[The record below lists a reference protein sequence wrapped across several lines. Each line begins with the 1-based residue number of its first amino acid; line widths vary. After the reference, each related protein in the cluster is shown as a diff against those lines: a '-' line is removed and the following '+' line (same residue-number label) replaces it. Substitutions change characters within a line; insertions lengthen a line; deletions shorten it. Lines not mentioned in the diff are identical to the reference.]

1 MPYLSVMRTLSLIIA
16 FTFLCFDFNAKAQT
30 PIVADPPSGTLDGV
44 NILSGT
50 SVIIQ
55 LRSPSKQ
62 YVYLKGDFNSFS
74 ESANSLMKISTDG
87 NTHWLQINNLNP
99 GTYYR
104 YFFLVE
110 GVLEIGDPYSELILD
125 PWNDGYIPQ
134 VNFPGMPQYPTGVV
148 SVPIS
153 TFRTDNP
160 YFLWTDYNFQKPS
173 QDELVIYEC
182 LVRDFDS
189 GSVYQDLIDRLDYFE
204 YMGFNAI
211 ELMPVSEF
219 EGNSSWGY
227 NPNFRFAP
235 DKYYGPKSKLKEFVN
250 RCHAKG
256 IAVILDVVPNHSFG
270 TDPLVRLYQDE
281 NGIVSED
288 NPWFNSYAMHPFS
301 PGYDFNHEDGWV
313 REYWKRVFDF
323 WLSEYHIDGYRV
335 DLSKG
340 ITQVNS
346 GSNVNLWNQYDQSR
360 IDILFDYYSDI
371 QSNHPG
377 TYVILEHLGNNDEE
391 KSLADGGFMIWG
403 KMTYDF
409 SQSSMGYSGDLNY
422 SSWQNRGYSYPNLI
436 TYMESHDEERLAYDL
451 QFYGNSSGEYDAKEF
466 STSMDR
472 LKMTNAFLLTIPG
485 PKMIWQWSELGYDV
499 SIFDCGDGTFSEDC
513 KLSEKPDRWTDL
525 EVPERLSLAKTISAL
540 AHLKQEQSVFTTYDY
555 NLDCSGTGKI
565 IHLYSPEQNAVLIGN
580 FDVVPLDITPGFPYI
595 GTWYDYFSGLSFSVN
610 DLATSFY
617 VEPGEW
623 HLYLDTPLP
632 TPDTNGNFPILTSSG
647 CMDPNAENFDPV
659 AEFDNGTCQYITTL
673 HLDMGEL
680 DPALAGPHIAGSFQN
695 WVPSSTPMTLE
706 SDGTYSVEVI
716 AVVGTQ
722 VDYKFINGDAWGEE
736 ETVPPACGANNGLG
750 GYNRFFIVDPTI
762 LEVPIHCFSLCNVC
776 GDPGFCGPGTYWDQD
791 SGLCL
796 PDDTLG
802 GICPEDLD
810 GDGIV
815 AVGDLL
821 LILSAFGTLCN

>member
-1 MPYLSVMRTLSLIIA
+1 MKTLSLVIA
-16 FTFLCFDFNAKAQT
+16 FTFLCFEFSVKAQT
-30 PIVADPPSGTLDGV
+30 PIVSDPPSGTLDGV

-62 YVYLKGDFNSFS
+62 YVHLKGDFNSFS

-87 NTHWLQINNLNP
+87 NSHWLQINNLNP

-134 VNFPGMPQYPTGVV
+134 VNFPGMPQYPTGVA

-189 GSVYQDLIDRLDYFE
+189 GSVYQDLINRLDYLE

-281 NGIVSED
+281 NGVVSED
-288 NPWFNSYAMHPFS
+288 NPWFNSDAMHPFS

-340 ITQVNS
+340 LTQVNS
-346 GSNVNLWNQYDQSR
+346 GSNINYWNQFDQSR
-360 IDILFDYYSDI
+360 IDILFDYRNEI

-377 TYVILEHLGNNDEE
+377 TYVILEHFGNNDEE
-391 KSLADGGFMIWG
+391 KVLADGGFMIWG
-403 KMTYDF
+403 NMTYGF
-409 SQSSMGYSGDLNY
+409 AQSTMGYGGDVDY
-422 SSWQNRGYSYPNLI
+422 GSWQNRGYNWPNLV
-436 TYMESHDEERLAYDL
+436 TYMESHDEERLSFDL
-451 QFYGNSSGEYDAKEF
+451 QQFGNSSGSYDTKDFPVA
-466 STSMDR
+466 MDR
-472 LKMTNAFLLTIPG
+472 LKMANAFLLSIPG

-499 SIFDCGDGTFSEDC
+499 SIFDCGDGTFSEEC
-513 KLSEKPDRWTDL
+513 KLSEKPDHWGDL
-525 EVPERLSLAKTISAL
+525 EIPERLSLAKTISTL
-540 AHLKQEQSVFTTYDY
+540 AHLKQSQPCFSTYDF
-555 NLDCSGTGKI
+555 NLDCSGTGKL
-565 IHLYSPEQNAVLIGN
+565 IHLYTPEQNAVLIGN
-580 FDVVPLDITPGFPYI
+580 FDVINLDIVPGFPHI
-595 GTWYDYFSGLSFSVN
+595 GVWYDHFTGEGMTVSDINNSIVLS
-610 DLATSFY
+610 
-617 VEPGEW
+617 PGEW
-623 HLYLDTPLP
+623 HLYLDTQLPL
-632 TPDTNGNFPILTSSG
+632 PDTNGYLPILTNSG
-647 CMDPNAENFDPV
+647 CMDEGAINYDPD
-659 AEFDNGTCQYITTL
+659 ATFDNGTCQYSTTL
-673 HLDMGEL
+673 WLDMGDVTL
-680 DPALAGPHIAGSFQN
+680 DPAGPHIAGSFQN
-695 WVPSSTPMTLE
+695 WDPISTAMVLE
-706 SDGTYSVEVI
+706 SDNSYSLEVI
-716 AVVGTQ
+716 GTVGAQ
-722 VDYKFINGDAWGEE
+722 IEYKFLNGNSWGQEE
-736 ETVPPACGANNGLG
+736 NVPAACGNSNGLG
-750 GYNRFFIVDPTI
+750 GYNRFFIVDSNI
-762 LEVPIHCFSLCNVC
+762 SEIPIHCFSECDACDGPVY
-776 GDPGFCGPGTYWDQD
+776 CGPGTFWDITT
-791 SGLCL
+791 GYCL
-796 PDDTLG
+796 PDIIEPL
-802 GICPEDLD
+802 CPEDLD
-810 GDGIV
+810 DDGYV

-821 LILSAFGTLCN
+821 QLLSAFGSSCQ